1 MPYLL
6 RAWPYDATL
15 GAVRLL
21 PFSDTGFTSEPGDS
35 PASTYFVRRIETPL
49 SAKRSLFAGTAIGG
63 YSETSFGRATLAND
77 DGALDW
83 LADLE
88 WDGRRVE
95 VLHTPIDRPELAD
108 FATLFDGAAEQ
119 LVLGDEIAVELRDL
133 LVLLD
138 VPASRGQFGGAG
150 GIDGTSELKGREK
163 PWLVGRRRQIEPVL
177 IDAVRNVY
185 MVDPLGFSA
194 LLAARDMGVLYSG
207 TVNDYAS
214 YAALIAA
221 TIPGTG
227 IATAK
232 AAGLIRLGQKPNG
245 RFTVDAEGVKVA
257 GSWISRFA
265 DIVQH
270 LVTSM
275 TTVTAAGR
283 DAASFSAFN
292 TLQPAVLGYWC
303 DGANVPQVRAVI
315 DELAG
320 SVGAYWGFGE
330 DRLLALG
337 RYDGPAATADFVFD
351 ERHIIEL
358 TPRAVE
364 RRMKTLKL
372 GYRPFAA
379 TFTAQ
384 DLDQV
389 NVTAT
394 DREALPNEYRW
405 TAVATH
411 AGAAAA
417 SLLAREEEVKTL
429 FDSEADAIAE
439 RDRRLALYGAKVKA
453 FEVVVPLTLGLEV
466 GYTVKLTDARYGLAA
481 GWRGL
486 VLETERDALA
496 EEHKLT
502 VIGHG

>member
-6 RAWPYDATL
+6 RAWPYDAAL

-35 PASTYFVRRIETPL
+35 LPNTYFVRRIETPL

-77 DGALDW
+77 DGALDG
-83 LADLE
+83 LAELE

-95 VLHTPIDRPELAD
+95 ILHTAKQRPTLAD
-108 FATLFDGAAEQ
+108 FGVLFSGAAEQ
-119 LVLGDEIAVELRDL
+119 LVLGDEIAIELRDL

-138 VPASRGQFGGAG
+138 VPASRGQFGGTG

-163 PWLVGRRRQIEPVL
+163 PWLIGRRRQIEPVL
-177 IDAVRNVY
+177 IDAARNVY
-185 MVDPLGFSA
+185 MIDPAGFSA
-194 LLAARDMGVLYSG
+194 LLAARDMGVVYG
-207 TVNDYAS
+207 GGVNDYAS
-214 YAALIAA
+214 HAALIAA
-221 TIPGTG
+221 TVPATG

-232 AAGLIRLGQKPNG
+232 AAGLIRLGQKPAG
-245 RFTVDAEGVKVA
+245 RFTVDAEGVTVG
-257 GSWISRFA
+257 GSWIYRFA
-265 DIVQH
+265 DLVRH
-270 LVTSM
+270 LVIAM
-275 TTVTAAGR
+275 TTLTAADL
-283 DAASFSAFN
+283 DAASFTAFN
-292 TLQPAVLGYWC
+292 ALQPAVLGYWC
-303 DGANVPQVRAVI
+303 DGANVPQVRAAI
-315 DELAG
+315 DELAE

-330 DRLLALG
+330 NRLLGLG
-337 RYDGPAATADFVFD
+337 RYDGPAASADFTFD

-379 TFTAQ
+379 TITDA
-384 DLDQV
+384 DLAQV
-389 NVTAT
+389 NVTAA

-405 TAVATH
+405 TSVGTH

-429 FDSEADAIAE
+429 FDLEAAAVAE

-466 GYTVKLTDARYGLAA
+466 GHTVRLTDARYGLAA

>member
-6 RAWPYDATL
+6 RAWPYDAAL

-21 PFSDTGFTSEPGDS
+21 PFSDIGFTSEPGDAVS
-35 PASTYFVRRIETPL
+35 NTYFVRRIETPL
-49 SAKRSLFAGTAIGG
+49 SVKRSLFSGTAIGG
-63 YSETSFGRATLAND
+63 YSETSFGKATLAND
-77 DGALDW
+77 DGALDG
-83 LADLE
+83 LADLD

-95 VLHTPIDRPELAD
+95 ILYTPAERPTLAD
-108 FATLFDGAAEQ
+108 FVPLFDGAAEQ
-119 LVLGDEIAVELRDL
+119 LVLGDAIEIELRDL

-150 GIDGTSELKGREK
+150 GIDGTAELKGREK

-177 IDAVRNVY
+177 IDAAHNVY
-185 MVDPLGFSA
+185 MVDPLGFST
-194 LLAARDMGVLYSG
+194 LLAARDMGVLYTG
-207 TVNDYAS
+207 TVTDYAS

-232 AAGLIRLGQKPNG
+232 VAGLIRLGQDPKG
-245 RFTVDAEGVKVA
+245 RFTIDAEGVKVS

-265 DIVQH
+265 DLVRH
-270 LVTSM
+270 LGTSM
-275 TTVTAAGR
+275 TTVTASSL
-283 DAASFSAFN
+283 DAASFPAMN

-303 DGANVPQVRAVI
+303 DGSSVPQVRDVV
-315 DELAG
+315 DELAE

-330 DRLLALG
+330 DRLLSLG
-337 RYDGPAATADFVFD
+337 RYDGPAVTADFVFG
-351 ERHIIEL
+351 ERDILEL

-364 RRMKTLKL
+364 RRMKSLKL
-372 GYRPFAA
+372 GFRPFAA
-379 TFTAQ
+379 TFTAA
-384 DLDQV
+384 DLAEV
-389 NVTAT
+389 NVTAA

-405 TAVATH
+405 TAIATH

-429 FDSEADAIAE
+429 FDGEADAVAE

-466 GYTVKLTDARYGLAA
+466 GHTVRLTDARYGLAA
-481 GWRGL
+481 GWNGL